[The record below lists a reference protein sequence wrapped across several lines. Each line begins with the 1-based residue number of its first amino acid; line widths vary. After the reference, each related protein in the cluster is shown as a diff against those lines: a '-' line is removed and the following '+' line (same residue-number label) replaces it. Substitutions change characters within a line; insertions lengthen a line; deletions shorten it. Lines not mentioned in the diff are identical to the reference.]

1 MSPCTKDEVTDIVR
15 ELENGKASDIPI
27 SLMKKT
33 SSTLLYPLSKFF
45 NYFLI
50 HGIFPNI
57 LKKASVTPV
66 FMKGDSRFL
75 DNYRPVSTLP
85 LLERS

>member
-1 MSPCTKDEVTDIVR
+1 MPSCTKDEVTDIVR

-33 SSTLLYPLSKFF
+33 SSTLLDLLSKFF

-50 HGIFPNI
+50 
-57 LKKASVTPV
+57 
-66 FMKGDSRFL
+66 
-75 DNYRPVSTLP
+75 
-85 LLERS
+85 